1 MKNVNAILIDAKNK
15 VVKEVKF
22 DGKYYSIHNFIGEEV
37 ECIDSVE
44 MYTDDCIYYEFPQSE
59 CKSEHFVSIG
69 SDVYRGNVLI
79 TGMGDE
85 DSWNEHSW
93 KAKNV
98 KMFLQVIQDIVE
110 FHDISE
116 IKFKKEEE
124 LV

>member
-1 MKNVNAILIDAKNK
+1 MRNVKAILIDAKNK
-15 VVKEVKF
+15 EVKEVKF
-22 DGKYYSIHNFIGEEV
+22 DGKYFSIHNFIGEEV
-37 ECIDSVE
+37 ECIDSVQ

-59 CKSEHFVSIG
+59 CESEHFVSIG

-85 DSWNEHSW
+85 DSWHESNW

-98 KMFLQVIQDIVE
+98 KMPLQIIQDVVE
-110 FHDISE
+110 FHNISE
-116 IKFKKEEE
+116 IEFKKDKE